1 MKLLYD
7 LPKDLRNIVS
17 QILQGENI
25 LFCTP
30 YDIGSQGEYIDGW
43 LVITEKKFLAIE
55 DGEVLQ
61 NAEIQGFKNYKLA
74 KAVGSG
80 MIEAETEQKDFIIV
94 RFSMGLYPRYTY
106 IANILEDLSRGEF
119 PKVISDEEETFCSKC
134 GRPFLR
140 GSKVCHH
147 CASKKAIFRR
157 FSELVKPYWKRLM
170 VTVALFW
177 VITGLNLIS
186 PVIYRNLIDNYLMKQ
201 KVDGL
206 GIFLLV
212 LAIGLCDVSRT
223 FIEIGKNRL
232 MIKVGSGLS
241 RDLRE
246 KVFSKIHSLSM
257 SYIDS
262 RKTGELMGRV
272 TGDTNTIQQFI
283 SNQLSFGV
291 NQMFILFSVTV
302 LIFVLNWKL
311 AILMLVPIPAM
322 YYMLKSVR
330 VKMRKMFPNQ
340 RRISDRCDSTLHDI
354 LSGIRVVKAFGME
367 EKEVNRFTKIS
378 KHFADVSSRNEKTFN
393 TVFPLLNFVMGLG
406 NFLILYFGGKMI
418 LKQQMGLG
426 ELIQFTQYAGML
438 YGPLGWFV
446 VFPRAV
452 AEVATASERIFEILD
467 EEEELKNQDSTEVN
481 NIEGNVTI
489 DKVAF
494 GYKSYDPVLKEINLD
509 VKPGE
514 MIGLVGH
521 SGSGKSTLINLIMR
535 LYDVDGGNI
544 LIDGKNIKDID
555 QTDLRSQIGVV
566 LQETFLFSGT
576 ILQNIMYA
584 KPEAKLAEV
593 IRAAKIANAHDFIMR
608 FPDGYDTRVGEKGQR
623 LSGGEKQRIAIA
635 RAILHNP
642 RILILDEATAS
653 VDTET
658 EYEIQEALGR
668 LIKNRTTFAIAHRLS
683 TLRNANRLLVID
695 KGKQVEL
702 GTHDELMKAKGK
714 YFSLI
719 MAQREMSKMKGA

>member
-7 LPKDLRNIVS
+7 LPKDLRNLVS
-17 QILQGENI
+17 QALQGENI

-30 YDIGSQGEYIDGW
+30 YDIGTEGEYVDGW
-43 LVITEKKFLAIE
+43 IVITKNKFLLIE
-55 DGEVLQ
+55 EGELLQ
-61 NAEIQGFKNYKLA
+61 KTNIKEYQNYKLA

-80 MIEAETEQKDFIIV
+80 MIEAEASDEQFVIV
-94 RFSMGLYPRYTY
+94 RFSMGLLPRYTY
-106 IANILEDLSRGEF
+106 ISKILEDLSKGEL
-119 PKVISDEEETFCSKC
+119 PKVVSDEEETCCSKC

-147 CASKKAIFRR
+147 CASKKAIFSR
-157 FSELVKPYWKRLM
+157 FSELVKPYWKRL
-170 VTVALFW
+170 TVSIALFW
-177 VITGLNLIS
+177 VITALNLIN

-212 LAIGLCDVSRT
+212 LAIGLCDVTRT
-223 FIEIGKNRL
+223 FVEIGKNRL

-246 KVFSKIHSLSM
+246 KVFEKIHSLSM

-291 NQMFILFSVTV
+291 NQMFILLSVTV

-311 AILMLVPIPAM
+311 ALLMLVPIPAM

-340 RRISDRCDSTLHDI
+340 RRVADRCDSTLHDI

-378 KHFADVSSRNEKTFN
+378 KHFANVSTRNEKTFN
-393 TVFPLLNFVMGLG
+393 TIFPLLNFVMGLG
-406 NFLILYFGGKMI
+406 NFLILYFGGKLI
-418 LKQQMGLG
+418 LKQQMELG
-426 ELIQFTQYAGML
+426 ELIQFTQYAAML

-446 VFPRAV
+446 VFPRAI
-452 AEVATASERIFEILD
+452 AEAATASERIFEILD
-467 EEEELKNQDSTEVN
+467 EEEEIKNQDSAVVK

-489 DKVAF
+489 DNVFF
-494 GYKSYDPVLKEINLD
+494 GYKSYDPVLEEISLD
-509 VKPGE
+509 VKSGE

-535 LYDVDGGNI
+535 LYDVDDGNI
-544 LIDGKNIKDID
+544 LIDGENIKDID

-584 KPEAKLAEV
+584 KPDAKLAEV
-593 IRAAKIANAHDFIMR
+593 IKAAKIANAHDFIMR

-702 GTHDELMKAKGK
+702 GTHEELMKAKGK